1 MTGDLEEEVKMKPNT
16 HPQKGQAL
24 ILIVLAIVGLIG
36 LVALAIDGGN
46 AFSDRRHA
54 QNAADTAALAAALA
68 KVHQQDWATAG
79 LGRAA
84 TNDYTNDGVRSTVTV
99 NNPPGAGCDGSVPN
113 PVNLAADPD
122 DTIGYYIQ
130 VIIHSNVHTYFAPVV
145 GIDQVHN
152 CVEAIARGKPAVV
165 KPIHFGNAMIS
176 LDPSSCSAFW
186 SHGNSTAL
194 ILGSG
199 VFVNSNCPNN
209 AFQQSGSS
217 IVASSTICVVGGA
230 TYNIGAV
237 APAPQTHCGD
247 PIPYPPEYLWP
258 QVTCSTNAT
267 KTGSVITPGNI
278 PGSWIGGTVTLQ
290 PGTYCINGD
299 VKINAGNN
307 ITGVGVLLYLSN
319 GGLSINGGATVNISA
334 QTSGSFAGLL
344 LYLPITNTNPIVLNG
359 NSNSAFTGTILAPGS
374 EIQVNGTGSAY
385 GYHCQFIGKT
395 VDMSGNNALT
405 ITYYDNENYDIT
417 LPPSIDLVR

>member
-1 MTGDLEEEVKMKPNT
+1 MNHTAY
-16 HPQKGQAL
+16 HQKGQSL

-36 LVALAIDGGN
+36 LVALAVDGGN

-68 KVHQQDWATAG
+68 KVHQQDWTTAG

-84 TNDYTNDGVRSTVTV
+84 SNAYFNDGVRSTVTV

-122 DTIGYYIQ
+122 DKINYYIQ
-130 VIIHSNVHTYFAPVV
+130 VIIHSNVNTYFAPVV

-152 CVEAIARGKPAVV
+152 CVEAIARAKPAVV
-165 KPIHFGNAMIS
+165 KPIHFGNAMVS
-176 LDPSSCSAFW
+176 LDPNSCSAFW

-194 ILGSG
+194 ILGG
-199 VFVNSNCPNN
+199 GIFVNSNCAAN

-217 IVASSTICVVGGA
+217 IVVSSTICVVGGA
-230 TYNIGAV
+230 TYNGDDV
-237 APAPQTHCGD
+237 APPPQTNCSD

-267 KTGSVITPGNI
+267 KAGSVITPGNI

-307 ITGVGVLLYLSN
+307 ITGTGVLLYLSN
-319 GGLSINGGATVNISA
+319 GGLNINGGATVNISA
-334 QTSGSFAGLL
+334 QTSGDYAGLL
-344 LYLPITNTNPIVLNG
+344 IYLPITNTSPIVLNG
-359 NSNSAFTGTILAPGS
+359 NSNSGFTGTILAPAS
-374 EIQVNGTGSAY
+374 QIQVNGTGSAY

-395 VDMSGNNALT
+395 VDMSGNNSLI

-417 LPPSIDLVR
+417 LPPAIELVR